1 MILIIHSSEKKMWMQ
16 DTSLSLQ
23 AKGLML
29 VLTTQC
35 TSGTTDREEIMS
47 HFTNGD
53 SSFRATLE
61 QLRIRDYVRLNPV
74 RSDVGRYTTVVWE
87 VFDEPTSERTKVDM
101 TISINGMLFPV
112 KASVTAS

>member
-35 TSGTTDREEIMS
+35 TNGQTDREEILT

-53 SSFRATLE
+53 KSFRTALE
-61 QLRIRDYVRLNPV
+61 QLRMQDYVRVNRVHTDEGFFATSL
-74 RSDVGRYTTVVWE
+74 WE
-87 VFDEPTSERTKVDM
+87 VFDEPSSTRTKVDM
-101 TISINGMLFPV
+101 EVSINGTQFPV
-112 KASVTAS
+112 KASVTAC

>member
-35 TSGTTDREEIMS
+35 TNGKSDRETIMS

-61 QLRIRDYVRLNPV
+61 QLRMRDYVRLNTV
-74 RSDVGRYTTVVWE
+74 RSDAGRITTVVWE
-87 VFDEPTSERTKVDM
+87 VFDEPASKRTRVDM
-101 TISINGMLFPV
+101 TISINGIDYPV
-112 KASVTAS
+112 TRNTIAS

>member
-35 TSGTTDREEIMS
+35 TSGTSDRETIMS

-61 QLRIRDYVRLNPV
+61 QLRIRDYVRLNTV
-74 RSDVGRYTTVVWE
+74 RSDAGRYTTVIWE
-87 VFDEPTSERTKVDM
+87 VFDEPTSERTRVDM
-101 TISINGMLFPV
+101 TISINGMQYPV
-112 KASVTAS
+112 RKSAAS

>member
-1 MILIIHSSEKKMWMQ
+1 MILIIHSSENKMWMQ

-35 TSGTTDREEIMS
+35 TSGKSDRETIMS

-61 QLRIRDYVRLNPV
+61 QLRIRDYVRLNTV
-74 RSDVGRYTTVVWE
+74 RSDAGRITTVIWE

-101 TISINGMLFPV
+101 TISINGMQYPV
-112 KASVTAS
+112 RKSAAS

>member
-35 TSGTTDREEIMS
+35 TNGQTDREEILT

-53 SSFRATLE
+53 TSFRTALE
-61 QLRIRDYVRLNPV
+61 QLRMQD
-74 RSDVGRYTTVVWE
+74 
-87 VFDEPTSERTKVDM
+87 
-101 TISINGMLFPV
+101 
-112 KASVTAS
+112 

>member
-16 DTSLSLQ
+16 DASLSLQ

-35 TSGTTDREEIMS
+35 TSGTSDRETIMS

-53 SSFRATLE
+53 SSFRATL
-61 QLRIRDYVRLNPV
+61 
-74 RSDVGRYTTVVWE
+74 
-87 VFDEPTSERTKVDM
+87 
-101 TISINGMLFPV
+101 
-112 KASVTAS
+112 

>member
-35 TSGTTDREEIMS
+35 TSGTSDRETIMS

-61 QLRIRDYVRLNPV
+61 QLRIRDYVRLNTV
-74 RSDVGRYTTVVWE
+74 RSDAGRYTTVIWE

-101 TISINGMLFPV
+101 TISINGMQYPV
-112 KASVTAS
+112 RKSAAS

>member
-35 TSGTTDREEIMS
+35 TSGTSDRETIMS

-61 QLRIRDYVRLNPV
+61 QLRIRDYVRLNTV
-74 RSDVGRYTTVVWE
+74 RSDAGRYTTVVWE
-87 VFDEPTSERTKVDM
+87 VFDEPTSERTKFDM
-101 TISINGMLFPV
+101 TISINGMQYQV
-112 KASVTAS
+112 RKSAAS

>member
-35 TSGTTDREEIMS
+35 TSGTSDRETIMS

-61 QLRIRDYVRLNPV
+61 QLRIRDYVRLNTV
-74 RSDVGRYTTVVWE
+74 RSDAGRYTTVVWE
-87 VFDEPTSERTKVDM
+87 VFDEPTSERTKFDM
-101 TISINGMLFPV
+101 TISINGMQYPV
-112 KASVTAS
+112 RKSAAS

>member
-1 MILIIHSSEKKMWMQ
+1 MLLIIHSSEKKMWMQ

-35 TSGTTDREEIMS
+35 TSGTSDRETIMS

-61 QLRIRDYVRLNPV
+61 QLRIRDYVRLNTV
-74 RSDVGRYTTVVWE
+74 RSDAGRYTTVIWE

-101 TISINGMLFPV
+101 TISINGMQYPV
-112 KASVTAS
+112 RKSAAS

>member
-35 TSGTTDREEIMS
+35 TSGISDRETIMS

-61 QLRIRDYVRLNPV
+61 QLRIRDYVRLNTV
-74 RSDVGRYTTVVWE
+74 RSDAGRYTTVIWE

-101 TISINGMLFPV
+101 TISINGMQYQV
-112 KASVTAS
+112 RKSAAS

>member
-1 MILIIHSSEKKMWMQ
+1 MLLIIHSSEKKMWMQ

-35 TSGTTDREEIMS
+35 TSGTTDRETIMS
-47 HFTNGD
+47 PFTNGA

-61 QLRIRDYVRLNPV
+61 HLRIRDYIRTYPV
-74 RSDVGRYTTVVWE
+74 RSDAGRYTTVIWE

-101 TISINGMLFPV
+101 TISINGIQFPV
-112 KASVTAS
+112 KTNTAC

>member
-35 TSGTTDREEIMS
+35 TIGTSDRETIMS

-61 QLRIRDYVRLNPV
+61 QLRIRDYVRLNTV
-74 RSDVGRYTTVVWE
+74 RSDAGRYTTVVWE
-87 VFDEPTSERTKVDM
+87 VFDEPTSERTKFDM
-101 TISINGMLFPV
+101 TISINGMQFPV
-112 KASVTAS
+112 RKSAAS

>member
-35 TSGTTDREEIMS
+35 TSGTSDRETIMS

-61 QLRIRDYVRLNPV
+61 QLRIRDYVRLNTA
-74 RSDVGRYTTVVWE
+74 RSDAGRYITVIWE

-101 TISINGMLFPV
+101 TISINGMQYPV
-112 KASVTAS
+112 RKSAAC

>member
-29 VLTTQC
+29 VLTTQF
-35 TSGTTDREEIMS
+35 TSGTSDRETIMS

-61 QLRIRDYVRLNPV
+61 QLRIRDYVRLNTV
-74 RSDVGRYTTVVWE
+74 RSDAGRYTTVVWE
-87 VFDEPTSERTKVDM
+87 VFDEPTSERTKFDI
-101 TISINGMLFPV
+101 TISINGMQYPV
-112 KASVTAS
+112 RKSAAS

>member
-35 TSGTTDREEIMS
+35 TSGTSDRETIMS

-61 QLRIRDYVRLNPV
+61 QLRIRDYVRLNTV
-74 RSDVGRYTTVVWE
+74 RSDAGRYTTVVWE

-101 TISINGMLFPV
+101 TISINGMQYPV
-112 KASVTAS
+112 RKSAAS

>member
-35 TSGTTDREEIMS
+35 TSGTSDRETIMS

-61 QLRIRDYVRLNPV
+61 QLRMRDYVRLNTV
-74 RSDVGRYTTVVWE
+74 RSDAGRITTVIWE

-101 TISINGMLFPV
+101 TISINGMQYPV
-112 KASVTAS
+112 RKSAAC

>member
-16 DTSLSLQ
+16 DTFLSLQ

-35 TSGTTDREEIMS
+35 TSGTSDRETIMS

-61 QLRIRDYVRLNPV
+61 QLRIRDYVRLNTV
-74 RSDVGRYTTVVWE
+74 RSDAGRYTTVIWE

-101 TISINGMLFPV
+101 TISINGIQYPV
-112 KASVTAS
+112 RKSAAC